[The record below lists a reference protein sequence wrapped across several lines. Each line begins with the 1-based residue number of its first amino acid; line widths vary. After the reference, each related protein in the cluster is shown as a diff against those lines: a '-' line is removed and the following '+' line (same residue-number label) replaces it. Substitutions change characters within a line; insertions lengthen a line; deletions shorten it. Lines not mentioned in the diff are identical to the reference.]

1 MTRKKQIIGRSKYS
15 IMSKP
20 SNKQN
25 KTLFIAAILLFVAVV
40 AFFGMYQSFAPQ
52 TTEGAKAITIQV
64 VDDAQKLTE
73 YSIRTDAEYLI
84 DAMKDTPKLT
94 FSGYESQYG
103 ITLTAI
109 NGITADWE
117 KDNAYWC
124 VYVNGEMGNYGVST
138 QPVTDG
144 DTFRFEYTS
153 LDANA

>member
-1 MTRKKQIIGRSKYS
+1 MAKAARPTAG
-15 IMSKP
+15 
-20 SNKQN
+20 KQN
-25 KTLFIAAILLFVAVV
+25 KTLFTTAIVLFIAVV
-40 AFFGMYQSFAPQ
+40 VFFGLYHFFAPQ
-52 TTEGAKAITIQV
+52 TTEGAKAITVQV
-64 VDDAQKLTE
+64 VDDAQQLTE
-73 YSIRTDAEYLI
+73 YHVRTDAEYLA
-84 DAMKDTPKLT
+84 DAMKSIPKFT

-124 VYVNGEMGNYGVST
+124 IYVNGEMGNYGVST
-138 QPVTDG
+138 QPVNDG